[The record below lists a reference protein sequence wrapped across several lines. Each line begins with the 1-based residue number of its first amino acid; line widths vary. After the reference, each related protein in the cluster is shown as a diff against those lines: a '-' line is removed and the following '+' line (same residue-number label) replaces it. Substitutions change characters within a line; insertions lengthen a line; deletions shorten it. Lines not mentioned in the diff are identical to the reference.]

1 RLRTM
6 GAGTVV
12 GELGLYLGCS
22 ASAAVVAD
30 RPSTL
35 YHLSL
40 DAFTQ
45 LEQTDPEVATALHKC
60 MVRLVGARL
69 ANHNKTL
76 QALLEEAEE
85 VAQVSEVHLPPSHD
99 PGAARAP
106 A

>member
-1 RLRTM
+1 M

-22 ASAAVVAD
+22 ASASVVAD

-45 LEQTDPEVATALHKC
+45 LEQTDPEVATALHKF

-76 QALLEEAEE
+76 QALLE
-85 VAQVSEVHLPPSHD
+85 
-99 PGAARAP
+99 
-106 A
+106 